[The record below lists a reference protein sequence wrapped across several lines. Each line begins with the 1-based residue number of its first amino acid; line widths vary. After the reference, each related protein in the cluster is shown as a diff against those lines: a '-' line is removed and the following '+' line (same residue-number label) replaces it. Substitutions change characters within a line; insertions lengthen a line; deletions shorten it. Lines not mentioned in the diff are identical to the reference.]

1 VQPNDPTM
9 SVGFLS
15 NQLARLMSNALAQ
28 SLQPMGL
35 APAQF
40 ATLLQLWREDG
51 LTQRDLVDRLHIE
64 QATMASTLNRM
75 ERDGLIV
82 RKPHPQDSRAQSI
95 FLTSRGRELQA
106 AAMLEARQVSRNAL
120 AILGP
125 DERTQLLELMHRV
138 VEHMKS
144 TRCKAP

>member
-1 VQPNDPTM
+1 MLSDDPKM

-28 SLQPMGL
+28 SLQPIGL

-51 LTQRDLVDRLHIE
+51 LTQRDLVDRLHVE
-64 QATMASTLNRM
+64 QATIASTLNRM
-75 ERDGLIV
+75 ERDGLII
-82 RKPHPQDSRAQSI
+82 RKPHLKDSRAQYI
-95 FLTSRGRELQA
+95 LLTSRGRELQA
-106 AAMLEARQVSRNAL
+106 PAMREARQVSQSAL
-120 AILGP
+120 AILEGE
-125 DERTQLLELMHRV
+125 ERAQLLDLMHRV

-144 TRCKAP
+144 VRSKAP